1 MHLKR
6 LFTIGSVAAFI
17 ILVILSSPLPAVA
30 GSLGENVGGAF
41 PVIYSPINEFGFPA
55 VIEGTKVLHEFTVV
69 NKGSAV
75 LIIQN
80 VLTG

>member
-6 LFTIGSVAAFI
+6 LIAIGSVPAFI
-17 ILVILSSPLPAVA
+17 ILMTLSSPLPAVA

-41 PVIYSPINEFGFPA
+41 PEIYSPINEFEFSA
-55 VIEGTKVLHEFTVV
+55 VIEGTKVLHEFNVE
-69 NKGSAV
+69 NKGSEV